1 MKAIGFEQPF
11 KLSDGNLFKTFNL
24 DIPEPKV
31 HEILVKIQSIS
42 VNPVDTKQRLM
53 DVSKA
58 PRVLGF
64 DAIGVV
70 ESVGNEVTMF
80 NQGDIVYYSG
90 SPDQN
95 GSNAEY
101 QLINERL
108 VAKAPKNISA
118 EQAVSLPLTGITAY
132 ETLFDVFDISRNRN
146 ENEGKTLLIINGA
159 GGVGS
164 IATQIAKAYG
174 LRVITTASRNETI
187 EWTKKMGA
195 DIVLNHKESLL
206 NQFKTQGIELVDYV
220 FCTFNTDMYY
230 DDMIQLVKPRGHI
243 ATIVAFEND
252 QDLNALKPKSLSFS
266 HEFMFARPLNQTDD
280 MIKHH
285 EYLEDITNK
294 VEQNIYQPTTTK
306 VIEGLTTENIYQA
319 HQILESNT
327 MIGKLV
333 INLN

>member
-132 ETLFDVFDISRNRN
+132 ETLFDVFGISRNRN

-252 QDLNALKPKSLSFS
+252 QDLNALKPKILSFS